1 MAIDDYG
8 GLNQKLKV
16 ITMCNEFCNGLCDG
30 GCGEGKF
37 DTSNMRMRVFR
48 FDFSDDDRLNIKEE
62 TEED

>member
-1 MAIDDYG
+1 
-8 GLNQKLKV
+8 
-16 ITMCNEFCNGLCDG
+16 MCTIWCNGLCDG

-48 FDFSDDDRLNIKEE
+48 FDFSDNGRLNIKEE